1 MKLAFKRSDKP
12 FFFQVENEVGAKL
25 DIDAAEAIGGTDKG
39 LRPME
44 LVAAGV
50 AGCVAID
57 LILILEKQRID
68 PSTFNI
74 EIEAN
79 RIDGTPSPFE
89 NIHMVFDLDPE
100 IDAGRLEKNIQ
111 LVIDKYCSVSA
122 SLKESIAITFEIK
135 QNEKT

>member
-1 MKLAFKRSDKP
+1 MKLAFKRSSKP
-12 FFFQVENEVGAKL
+12 FLFQVENEVGATV
-25 DIDAAEAIGGTDKG
+25 DIDASEEIGGTDKG

-57 LILILEKQRID
+57 LLLILKKQRID
-68 PSTFNI
+68 PDKFNI
-74 EIEAN
+74 EIDAN
-79 RIDGTPSPFE
+79 RVDGTPSPFE
-89 NIHMVFDLDPE
+89 NIHMRFDLDPE
-100 IDAGRLEKNIQ
+100 IDAERLAKNIQ

-122 SLKESIAITFEIK
+122 SLKESIAITFEIT

>member
-12 FFFQVENEVGAKL
+12 FFFQVENEVGATL
-25 DIDAAEAIGGTDKG
+25 DMDASKEIGGTDRG

-50 AGCVAID
+50 AGCIAID

-68 PSTFNI
+68 SSKFNI
-74 EIEAN
+74 EIDAN
-79 RIDGTPSPFE
+79 RVDGTPSPFD
-89 NIHMVFDLDPE
+89 NIHMRFELDPE
-100 IDAGRLEKNIQ
+100 IDAERLKKNID
-111 LVIDKYCSVSA
+111 LVIEKYCSVSA
-122 SLKESIAITFEIK
+122 SLKESIDITFEII

>member
-1 MKLAFKRSDKP
+1 MKLAFKRSNKP
-12 FFFQVENEVGAKL
+12 FFFQVENEVGATI
-25 DIDAAEAIGGTDKG
+25 DIDASEEIGGTDKG

-57 LILILEKQRID
+57 LILILKKQRID
-68 PSTFNI
+68 PDKFTI
-74 EIEAN
+74 EIDAN
-79 RIDGTPSPFE
+79 RVDGTPAPFE
-89 NIHMVFDLDPE
+89 NIHMRFALDADLD
-100 IDAGRLEKNIQ
+100 ANRLAKNIQ

-122 SLKESIAITFEIK
+122 SLKDSIAITFEII

>member
-12 FFFQVENEVGAKL
+12 FHFEVENEAGAHL
-25 DIDAAEAIGGTDKG
+25 DMDASTTIGGTDKG

-57 LILILEKQRID
+57 LILILQKQRLD
-68 PSTFNI
+68 SDKFNI

-79 RIDGTPSPFE
+79 RVDGTPSPFE
-89 NIHMVFDLDPE
+89 NIHMKFELDAD
-100 IDAGRLEKNIQ
+100 IDANRLKKNIQ

-122 SLKESIAITFEIK
+122 SLKEEIEITFEIV
-135 QNEKT
+135 Q

>member
-1 MKLAFKRSDKP
+1 MKLAFTRSKKTFHFD
-12 FFFQVENEVGAKL
+12 VENEVGAHL
-25 DIDAAEAIGGTDKG
+25 TIDAAANIGGTDKG

-68 PSTFNI
+68 PDRLNI
-74 EIEAN
+74 QIEAN
-79 RIDGTPSPFE
+79 RVDGTPSPFE
-89 NIHMVFDLDPE
+89 NIHMKFELDPDLD
-100 IDAGRLEKNIQ
+100 ASRLTKNIQ

-122 SLKESIAITFEIK
+122 SLKESIDITFEIV
-135 QNEKT
+135 QNENV